1 VSPASKRRGA
11 GAGATPAAAAPGR
24 GVITRLADLRPGEAV
39 DCMVCKQKKPQT
51 DARRF
56 RALWV
61 CGACAAKLQALPDK
75 RAQ

>member
-1 VSPASKRRGA
+1 M
-11 GAGATPAAAAPGR
+11 
-24 GVITRLADLRPGEAV
+24 LCE
-39 DCMVCKQKKPQT
+39 QKKPQT